1 MKQQIPFSQN
11 GVCVCAF
18 FFETQEKREYFK
30 KRKKKKSEKSRE
42 YVVRIVKYTY
52 LYDHIQEIIYLS
64 PHFSLC
70 LINILNLILLFIIIF
85 DFQQQLRMFFN
96 QLFLKLIKG
105 IFFNIIIIKQII
117 KKIKKYFLVVLLCG
131 KNLEQ
136 SSIIISYFFR
146 RLTRLSLS
154 LLETV
159 RSKTFILQTGRKKL
173 LLPFIHCFLFDV
185 SSSCVRFGSLLHI
198 HVGWSV

>member
-1 MKQQIPFSQN
+1 MKICEKHKKYIFLLKNKRGDSLETTNSFFSKR
-11 GVCVCAF
+11 CVCLCF
-18 FFETQEKREYFK
+18 FWDPRKTGIFK

-70 LINILNLILLFIIIF
+70 LINILNLIPLFIIIF

-105 IFFNIIIIKQII
+105 IFVLNIIIIK
-117 KKIKKYFLVVLLCG
+117 KK
-131 KNLEQ
+131 
-136 SSIIISYFFR
+136 
-146 RLTRLSLS
+146 
-154 LLETV
+154 
-159 RSKTFILQTGRKKL
+159 
-173 LLPFIHCFLFDV
+173 
-185 SSSCVRFGSLLHI
+185 
-198 HVGWSV
+198 